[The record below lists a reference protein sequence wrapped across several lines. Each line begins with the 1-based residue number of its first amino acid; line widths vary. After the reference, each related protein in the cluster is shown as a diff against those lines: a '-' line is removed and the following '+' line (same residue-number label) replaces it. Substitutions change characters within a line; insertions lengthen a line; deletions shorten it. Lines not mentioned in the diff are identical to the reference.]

1 MHQMSVKL
9 RRNQARLKD
18 KYLALKP
25 ELQAALGIAN
35 PMQTPKLEKV
45 VISVGCGFAMKDNKL
60 IQSIQDTISNIA
72 GQRASVVVAR
82 KSVAGFKVREG
93 MPVGVKVTLRGAQ
106 MYDFMDKLISV
117 SLPRQKDFRGIPR
130 NGFDGRGNYNFGLTE
145 QLIFPEVD
153 YDSIMQIHGMNITV
167 VTSATADKDAFKLLE
182 MVGMPF
188 AKGRE

>member
-1 MHQMSVKL
+1 M
-9 RRNQARLKD
+9 ARLKE

-25 ELQAALGIAN
+25 ELQSALDIKNA
-35 PMQTPKLEKV
+35 MQTPALEKIT
-45 VISVGCGFAMKDNKL
+45 ISVGAGFAMKDNKL
-60 IQSIQDTISNIA
+60 IKSIEDTVSAIA
-72 GQRASVVVAR
+72 GQKATTVIAK

-93 MPVGVKVTLRGAQ
+93 MPVGVKVTLRGTK
-106 MYDFMDKLISV
+106 MYEFLDRLVAMA
-117 SLPRQKDFRGIPR
+117 LPRMKDFRGIPR

-167 VTSATADKDAFKLLE
+167 VTTAANDKEAFTLLE
-182 MVGMPF
+182 MMGMPF